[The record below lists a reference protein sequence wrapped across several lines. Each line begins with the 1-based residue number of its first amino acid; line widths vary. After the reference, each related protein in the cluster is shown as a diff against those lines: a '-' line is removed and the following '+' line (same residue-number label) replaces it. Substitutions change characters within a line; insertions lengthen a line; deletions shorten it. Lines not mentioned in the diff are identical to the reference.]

1 MRADPSMARGD
12 VRVSEHVSQV
22 RCDMAQRLAQVLEQF
37 RHVNHRR
44 LEALDEAVQAAH
56 DRMPPAPPELVPDV
70 PAPEPLTPEQANS
83 PSDTK
88 AEPQSSDAETAHV
101 PA

>member
-1 MRADPSMARGD
+1 
-12 VRVSEHVSQV
+12 
-22 RCDMAQRLAQVLEQF
+22 
-37 RHVNHRR
+37 NHRR

-83 PSDTK
+83 LSDTS
-88 AEPQSSDAETAHV
+88 AEPQRSDAETAHV